1 MPRPIRIKDLRRRL
15 RKAAF
20 LPRERIMENTW
31 IEVVSINGRRLP
43 VPEVIDWVD
52 QDDDGRD
59 IEDLADEIEEWFEEN
74 RALMGMNDSL
84 LFKVHCGSEWSTARS
99 IARAD

>member
-1 MPRPIRIKDLRRRL
+1 
-15 RKAAF
+15 
-20 LPRERIMENTW
+20 MEHAW
-31 IEVVSINGRRLP
+31 IEVVSINGRRLL

-74 RALMGMNDSL
+74 RDSMDVHDDL
-84 LFKVHCGSEWSTARS
+84 LFKIHRGSEWSTAHS

>member
-1 MPRPIRIKDLRRRL
+1 
-15 RKAAF
+15 
-20 LPRERIMENTW
+20 METTW

-74 RALMGMNDSL
+74 RASMGMNGSL
-84 LFKVHCGSEWSTARS
+84 LFKVHCGSEWSTVRS

>member
-1 MPRPIRIKDLRRRL
+1 MYRRL

-20 LPRERIMENTW
+20 LPRERIMETTW

-43 VPEVIDWVD
+43 EPEVIDWVD

-74 RALMGMNDSL
+74 RASMGMNDSL

>member
-1 MPRPIRIKDLRRRL
+1 
-15 RKAAF
+15 
-20 LPRERIMENTW
+20 MENPR

-59 IEDLADEIEEWFEEN
+59 IEDLADEIEEWVEEN
-74 RALMGMNDSL
+74 RASIGMNDRL
-84 LFKVHCGSEWSTARS
+84 RFKAHCGSAWSTVRS

>member
-1 MPRPIRIKDLRRRL
+1 
-15 RKAAF
+15 
-20 LPRERIMENTW
+20 MENTW

-52 QDDDGRD
+52 QDNDGRD

-74 RALMGMNDSL
+74 RASMGMNDSL

>member
-1 MPRPIRIKDLRRRL
+1 
-15 RKAAF
+15 
-20 LPRERIMENTW
+20 METTW
-31 IEVVSINGRRLP
+31 IEVVSIIGRRLP

-52 QDDDGRD
+52 QDDDGCD
-59 IEDLADEIEEWFEEN
+59 IEDLADESEEWFEEN
-74 RALMGMNDSL
+74 RASMGMNDSL

>member
-1 MPRPIRIKDLRRRL
+1 
-15 RKAAF
+15 
-20 LPRERIMENTW
+20 MENTW

-74 RALMGMNDSL
+74 RASMGMNDSL
-84 LFKVHCGSEWSTARS
+84 LFRVHCGSEWSTARS

>member
-1 MPRPIRIKDLRRRL
+1 
-15 RKAAF
+15 
-20 LPRERIMENTW
+20 METTW

-74 RALMGMNDSL
+74 RASMGMNDSL
-84 LFKVHCGSEWSTARS
+84 LFKVHCGSEWSTIRS

>member
-1 MPRPIRIKDLRRRL
+1 
-15 RKAAF
+15 
-20 LPRERIMENTW
+20 MEHAW

-52 QDDDGRD
+52 QDDGRD

-74 RALMGMNDSL
+74 RASMGMNDSL

>member
-1 MPRPIRIKDLRRRL
+1 M
-15 RKAAF
+15 
-20 LPRERIMENTW
+20 ERTW

-43 VPEVIDWVD
+43 VPEVIDWAD

-74 RALMGMNDSL
+74 RVSMGMNDSL

>member
-1 MPRPIRIKDLRRRL
+1 
-15 RKAAF
+15 
-20 LPRERIMENTW
+20 MENTW

-74 RALMGMNDSL
+74 RASMGMNDSL

>member
-1 MPRPIRIKDLRRRL
+1 
-15 RKAAF
+15 
-20 LPRERIMENTW
+20 MENTW

-43 VPEVIDWVD
+43 APEVIDWVD
-52 QDDDGRD
+52 QHDDGRD

-74 RALMGMNDSL
+74 GASMGMNDSL
-84 LFKVHCGSEWSTARS
+84 LFKVHCGSEWSTTRS

>member
-1 MPRPIRIKDLRRRL
+1 
-15 RKAAF
+15 
-20 LPRERIMENTW
+20 METTW

-43 VPEVIDWVD
+43 EPEVIDWVD

-74 RALMGMNDSL
+74 RGSMGMNVSL
-84 LFKVHCGSEWSTARS
+84 LFKVHCGSEWSTVRS
-99 IARAD
+99 IGRAD

>member
-1 MPRPIRIKDLRRRL
+1 
-15 RKAAF
+15 
-20 LPRERIMENTW
+20 MENTW

-43 VPEVIDWVD
+43 EPEVIDWVD

-74 RALMGMNDSL
+74 RASMGMNDSL
-84 LFKVHCGSEWSTARS
+84 LFRVHCGSEWSTARS

>member
-1 MPRPIRIKDLRRRL
+1 
-15 RKAAF
+15 
-20 LPRERIMENTW
+20 METTW
-31 IEVVSINGRRLP
+31 IEVVSINGHRLP

-74 RALMGMNDSL
+74 RASMGMNDSL

>member
-1 MPRPIRIKDLRRRL
+1 
-15 RKAAF
+15 
-20 LPRERIMENTW
+20 METTW

-43 VPEVIDWVD
+43 EPEVIDWVD

-74 RALMGMNDSL
+74 RASMGMNDSL
-84 LFKVHCGSEWSTARS
+84 LFKVHRGSEWSTAHS

>member
-1 MPRPIRIKDLRRRL
+1 
-15 RKAAF
+15 
-20 LPRERIMENTW
+20 METTW

-52 QDDDGRD
+52 QDNDGRD

-74 RALMGMNDSL
+74 RASMGMNDSL

>member
-1 MPRPIRIKDLRRRL
+1 
-15 RKAAF
+15 
-20 LPRERIMENTW
+20 METAW

-43 VPEVIDWVD
+43 EPEVIDWVD

-74 RALMGMNDSL
+74 RASMGMRDDL
-84 LFKVHCGSEWSTARS
+84 LFKVHHGSEWSTARS

>member
-1 MPRPIRIKDLRRRL
+1 MYRRL

-74 RALMGMNDSL
+74 RASMGMNDSL

>member
-1 MPRPIRIKDLRRRL
+1 
-15 RKAAF
+15 
-20 LPRERIMENTW
+20 MENTW

-43 VPEVIDWVD
+43 VPEVIDWGD

-74 RALMGMNDSL
+74 RASMGMNDSL
-84 LFKVHCGSEWSTARS
+84 LFKVHCGSEWSTERS

>member
-1 MPRPIRIKDLRRRL
+1 
-15 RKAAF
+15 
-20 LPRERIMENTW
+20 MENTW

-59 IEDLADEIEEWFEEN
+59 IEDLADEIEEWFEGN
-74 RALMGMNDSL
+74 RASMGMNDSL

>member
-1 MPRPIRIKDLRRRL
+1 
-15 RKAAF
+15 
-20 LPRERIMENTW
+20 MENPR

-43 VPEVIDWVD
+43 EPEVIDWVD

-74 RALMGMNDSL
+74 RASMGMNDSL

>member
-1 MPRPIRIKDLRRRL
+1 
-15 RKAAF
+15 
-20 LPRERIMENTW
+20 METTW

-74 RALMGMNDSL
+74 RASMGMNDSL
-84 LFKVHCGSEWSTARS
+84 LFKVHCGSEWCSAGS

>member
-1 MPRPIRIKDLRRRL
+1 
-15 RKAAF
+15 
-20 LPRERIMENTW
+20 METTW

-74 RALMGMNDSL
+74 RASMGMNDSL
-84 LFKVHCGSEWSTARS
+84 LFKVHCGSEGSTARS

>member
-1 MPRPIRIKDLRRRL
+1 
-15 RKAAF
+15 
-20 LPRERIMENTW
+20 METTW

-74 RALMGMNDSL
+74 RASMGMNDSL
-84 LFKVHCGSEWSTARS
+84 LFKVHCGSESSTARS

>member
-1 MPRPIRIKDLRRRL
+1 M
-15 RKAAF
+15 
-20 LPRERIMENTW
+20 ERTW

-74 RALMGMNDSL
+74 RASMGMNDSL

>member
-1 MPRPIRIKDLRRRL
+1 
-15 RKAAF
+15 
-20 LPRERIMENTW
+20 MEHAW

-43 VPEVIDWVD
+43 EPEVIDWVD

-74 RALMGMNDSL
+74 RASMGMNDSL

>member
-1 MPRPIRIKDLRRRL
+1 M
-15 RKAAF
+15 
-20 LPRERIMENTW
+20 ERTW

-59 IEDLADEIEEWFEEN
+59 IEDLADEIEEWLEEN
-74 RALMGMNDSL
+74 RASMGMNDSL
-84 LFKVHCGSEWSTARS
+84 LFKVHCGSEWSTTRS

>member
-1 MPRPIRIKDLRRRL
+1 
-15 RKAAF
+15 
-20 LPRERIMENTW
+20 METTW

-43 VPEVIDWVD
+43 EPEVIDWVD

-74 RALMGMNDSL
+74 RASMGMNDSL
-84 LFKVHCGSEWSTARS
+84 LFKVHCGSEWSTVRS

>member
-1 MPRPIRIKDLRRRL
+1 
-15 RKAAF
+15 
-20 LPRERIMENTW
+20 METTW

-74 RALMGMNDSL
+74 RASMGMNDSL
-84 LFKVHCGSEWSTARS
+84 LFRVHCGSEWSTARS

>member
-1 MPRPIRIKDLRRRL
+1 
-15 RKAAF
+15 
-20 LPRERIMENTW
+20 METTW

-74 RALMGMNDSL
+74 RASMGMNDSL

-99 IARAD
+99 IARAE

>member
-1 MPRPIRIKDLRRRL
+1 
-15 RKAAF
+15 
-20 LPRERIMENTW
+20 MENTW

-43 VPEVIDWVD
+43 EPEIIDWVD

-74 RALMGMNDSL
+74 RASMGMNDSL

>member
-1 MPRPIRIKDLRRRL
+1 
-15 RKAAF
+15 
-20 LPRERIMENTW
+20 MEHAW
-31 IEVVSINGRRLP
+31 VEVVSINGRRLP

-74 RALMGMNDSL
+74 RASMGMNDSL

>member
-1 MPRPIRIKDLRRRL
+1 
-15 RKAAF
+15 
-20 LPRERIMENTW
+20 MEHAW

-52 QDDDGRD
+52 QDDDGRN

-74 RALMGMNDSL
+74 RASMGMNDSL

>member
-1 MPRPIRIKDLRRRL
+1 
-15 RKAAF
+15 
-20 LPRERIMENTW
+20 METTW

-43 VPEVIDWVD
+43 EPEVIDWVD

-74 RALMGMNDSL
+74 RASMGMNDSL

>member
-1 MPRPIRIKDLRRRL
+1 
-15 RKAAF
+15 
-20 LPRERIMENTW
+20 MENTW

-52 QDDDGRD
+52 QEDDGRD

-74 RALMGMNDSL
+74 RASMGMNDSL

>member
-1 MPRPIRIKDLRRRL
+1 M
-15 RKAAF
+15 
-20 LPRERIMENTW
+20 ERAW

-43 VPEVIDWVD
+43 EPEVIDWVD

-74 RALMGMNDSL
+74 RASMGMNDSL

>member
-1 MPRPIRIKDLRRRL
+1 
-15 RKAAF
+15 
-20 LPRERIMENTW
+20 MEHAW

-74 RALMGMNDSL
+74 RASMGMNDSL
-84 LFKVHCGSEWSTARS
+84 LFKVHCGSEWSTTRS

>member
-1 MPRPIRIKDLRRRL
+1 
-15 RKAAF
+15 
-20 LPRERIMENTW
+20 METAW

-74 RALMGMNDSL
+74 RASMGMNDSL

>member
-1 MPRPIRIKDLRRRL
+1 
-15 RKAAF
+15 
-20 LPRERIMENTW
+20 MEHAW

-74 RALMGMNDSL
+74 RASMGMNDSL
-84 LFKVHCGSEWSTARS
+84 LFKVHCGSEWSTVRS